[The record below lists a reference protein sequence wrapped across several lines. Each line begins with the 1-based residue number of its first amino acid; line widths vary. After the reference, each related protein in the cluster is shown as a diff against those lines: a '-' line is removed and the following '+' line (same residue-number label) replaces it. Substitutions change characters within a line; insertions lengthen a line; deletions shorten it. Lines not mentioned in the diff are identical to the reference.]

1 MMMMLIIV
9 ITTIII
15 MIIIIMLSIIIIIV
29 TNLVIFD
36 VTVDIID
43 EPIRVISIQNILI
56 TFEDKLEGRKTISA
70 RLKVSVGLSPCT
82 LKPGKLVC
90 VSTLTI
96 VFLRFFFKSDF
107 DMLGSTIKSGTH

>member
-29 TNLVIFD
+29 TDLVIFD

-56 TFEDKLEGRKTISA
+56 TFEDKL
-70 RLKVSVGLSPCT
+70 
-82 LKPGKLVC
+82 
-90 VSTLTI
+90 
-96 VFLRFFFKSDF
+96 
-107 DMLGSTIKSGTH
+107 

>member
-1 MMMMLIIV
+1 MMMMLIID

-29 TNLVIFD
+29 TDLVIFD

-56 TFEDKLEGRKTISA
+56 TFEDKL
-70 RLKVSVGLSPCT
+70 
-82 LKPGKLVC
+82 
-90 VSTLTI
+90 
-96 VFLRFFFKSDF
+96 
-107 DMLGSTIKSGTH
+107 

>member
-15 MIIIIMLSIIIIIV
+15 MIIIIMISIIIIIV
-29 TNLVIFD
+29 TNLITFD

-56 TFEDKLEGRKTISA
+56 TFEDEL
-70 RLKVSVGLSPCT
+70 
-82 LKPGKLVC
+82 
-90 VSTLTI
+90 
-96 VFLRFFFKSDF
+96 
-107 DMLGSTIKSGTH
+107 

>member
-1 MMMMLIIV
+1 MLQTMMMMLIIV

-15 MIIIIMLSIIIIIV
+15 MIIIIMISIIIIIIV

-56 TFEDKLEGRKTISA
+56 TFEDEL
-70 RLKVSVGLSPCT
+70 
-82 LKPGKLVC
+82 
-90 VSTLTI
+90 
-96 VFLRFFFKSDF
+96 
-107 DMLGSTIKSGTH
+107 